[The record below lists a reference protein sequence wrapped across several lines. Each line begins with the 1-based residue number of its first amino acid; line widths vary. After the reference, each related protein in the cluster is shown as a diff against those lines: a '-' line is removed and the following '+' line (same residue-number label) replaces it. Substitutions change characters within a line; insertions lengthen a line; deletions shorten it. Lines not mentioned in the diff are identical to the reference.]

1 MNLKTTLAAGVLAFA
16 GVVASATAAQATE
29 EYEIDPAHSFIEFKI
44 QHLGY
49 SWLHGR
55 FNDFSGGFTVDRE
68 NPENAGAE
76 ITIATESVDTN
87 HAERD
92 KHLRSGDFLAVEE
105 HPEASFVATSVER
118 TGDGAGILKGELTLR
133 GQTNPVEIAIEEIGH
148 GEDPWGAYRAGFEGT
163 TTITLADYGIDYDL
177 GPSATE
183 VELTLGVEG
192 IRQ

>member
-1 MNLKTTLAAGVLAFA
+1 MSLTKTLGTAALAFA
-16 GVVASATAAQATE
+16 ATLSLALTAQASE

-68 NPENAGAE
+68 NPANAGVE
-76 ITIATESVDTN
+76 VTIATESVDSN

-105 HPEASFVATSVER
+105 HPEARFVATSV
-118 TGDGAGILKGELTLR
+118 TDNGDGTGTIEGELTLR
-133 GQTNPVEIAIEEIGH
+133 GETQPVTIAVEEIGH
-148 GEDPWGAYRAGFEGT
+148 GEDPWGGYRAGFEGT
-163 TTITLADYGIDYDL
+163 TTIALADYGIDYDL
-177 GPSATE
+177 GPAATE
-183 VELTLGVEG
+183 VHLTLGVEG
-192 IRQ
+192 VRQ